1 MRQAFS
7 RGYLHIQSADPND
20 DPKFDPRYLSHLRD
34 YEVLADLQFFD
45 ARAGATPPLSDH
57 LKDNGT
63 TYAAP
68 LTAINETTVR
78 DLIHRLFITDG
89 HL

>member
-1 MRQAFS
+1 M
-7 RGYLHIQSADPND
+7 HIESADPND
-20 DPKFDPRYLSHLRD
+20 DPKFDPGYLSHPRD

-63 TYAAP
+63 TYTAFF
-68 LTAINETTVR
+68 TAINETAVR
-78 DLIHRLFITDG
+78 DLINRLFITDG